1 MNLLTIAVILSIVL
15 AFVFTFLNGMND
27 AANSISTIIATKVM
41 TPMQAI
47 LWASFWE
54 FTAFIIIRL
63 VLNQQF
69 AVGNTM
75 ANFADQ
81 DVIDPYLILSAL
93 VGAAIWVAIC
103 TRNGMP
109 ISTSHAL
116 IGGIIGAAWFLKGS
130 AVLHI
135 TPIIITLA
143 FIVLSPLIGLFLGF
157 FLECLL
163 LRIFKNRPRK
173 RVDKFFKVLQHF
185 STAAFCVGHGSN
197 DAPKTM
203 GIIAVLMA
211 SVFTTEGIGQGMQ
224 DFISNFYDYNYS
236 FVDAE
241 GVLHNHAFHIPDTLA
256 VICYVIMSLGILIGG
271 KRVIKTMGG
280 GLAKITPIRGFSAE
294 FAGAT
299 TLIATSFLGIP
310 VSTTHTITG
319 GVIGVG
325 LTDGVKS
332 VKWVTAKRIVLSWIL
347 TIPVPLVIA
356 GVLNLLFHLL
366 PI

>member
-1 MNLLTIAVILSIVL
+1 MNLLTIAIILSIVIAL
-15 AFVFTFLNGMND
+15 VFTFLNGMND

-41 TPMQAI
+41 TPIQAI
-47 LWASFWE
+47 IWASFWE
-54 FTAFIIIRL
+54 FTAFLIIRL
-63 VLNQQF
+63 VFNQQF

-75 ANFADQ
+75 ANFAD
-81 DVIDPYLILSAL
+81 INIINPYLILSAL
-93 VGAAIWVAIC
+93 IGAAIWVAIC

-116 IGGIIGAAWFLKGS
+116 IGGIIGAAWFVNGS
-130 AVLHI
+130 NVLHMK
-135 TPIIITLA
+135 PIIITLA

-157 FLECLL
+157 FLECLFL
-163 LRIFKNRPRK
+163 KIFKNRPRK
-173 RVDKFFKVLQHF
+173 KVDKLFKVLQHF
-185 STAAFCVGHGSN
+185 STAAFCIGHGSN

-211 SVFTTEGIGQGMQ
+211 SAFTTQGVSPETR
-224 DFISNFYDYNYS
+224 DFIGNFYDS
-236 FVDAE
+236 
-241 GVLHNHAFHIPDTLA
+241 GQGFHIPDILA
-256 VICYVIMSLGILIGG
+256 VVCYIIMSLGILIGG
-271 KRVIKTMGG
+271 KNVIKTMGG

-325 LTDGVKS
+325 LTDGMKS

-347 TIPVPLVIA
+347 TIPVPLVIS
-356 GVLNLLFHLL
+356 GLLNLLFNLL
-366 PI
+366 PM

>member
-1 MNLLTIAVILSIVL
+1 MNLLTIAIILSIVL
-15 AFVFTFLNGMND
+15 AFIFTFLNGMND

-41 TPMQAI
+41 TPIQAI
-47 LWASFWE
+47 IWASFWE

-63 VLNQQF
+63 VFNQQF
-69 AVGNTM
+69 EVGNTM

-81 DVIDPYLILSAL
+81 NVINPYLILSAL
-93 VGAAIWVAIC
+93 IGAAIWVMVC

-116 IGGIIGAAWFLKGS
+116 IGGIIGAAWFVNGS
-130 AVLHI
+130 EVLHLK
-135 TPIIITLA
+135 PIIITLV

-157 FLECLL
+157 FLECIFLK
-163 LRIFKNRPRK
+163 IFKNSPRK
-173 RVDKFFKVLQHF
+173 KVDKIFKVLQHF

-211 SVFTTEGIGQGMQ
+211 SVFTTQGVSSDMREFIGL
-224 DFISNFYDYNYS
+224 FYDQS
-236 FVDAE
+236 E
-241 GVLHNHAFHIPDTLA
+241 AFHIPDTLA
-256 VICYVIMSLGILIGG
+256 VTCYIVMSLGILIGG
-271 KRVIKTMGG
+271 KNVIKTMGG
-280 GLAKITPIRGFSAE
+280 GLAKITPVRGFSAE

-299 TLIATSFLGIP
+299 TLIATSMLGIP

-332 VKWVTAKRIVLSWIL
+332 VKWVTARRIVLSWIL
-347 TIPVPLVIA
+347 TIPVPLVIS
-356 GVLNLLFHLL
+356 GVLNLLFNLL
-366 PI
+366 MH

>member
-1 MNLLTIAVILSIVL
+1 MNLLTIAIILSIVIAL
-15 AFVFTFLNGMND
+15 VFTFLNGMND

-41 TPMQAI
+41 TPIQAI
-47 LWASFWE
+47 IWASVWE
-54 FTAFIIIRL
+54 FTAFLIIRL
-63 VLNQQF
+63 VFNQQF

-75 ANFADQ
+75 ANFADIN
-81 DVIDPYLILSAL
+81 VINPYLILSAL
-93 VGAAIWVAIC
+93 IGAAIWVAVC

-116 IGGIIGAAWFLKGS
+116 IGGIIGAAWFVNGS
-130 AVLHI
+130 NVLHMK
-135 TPIIITLA
+135 PIIITLV

-157 FLECLL
+157 FLECFFLK
-163 LRIFKNRPRK
+163 IFKNKPRK
-173 RVDKFFKVLQHF
+173 KVDKLFKVLQHF
-185 STAAFCVGHGSN
+185 STAAFCIGHGSN

-211 SVFTTEGIGQGMQ
+211 SVFTTHGVSPETQEFIG
-224 DFISNFYDYNYS
+224 NFYDS
-236 FVDAE
+236 SQ
-241 GVLHNHAFHIPDTLA
+241 GFHIPDTLA
-256 VICYVIMSLGILIGG
+256 IICYVIMSLGILIGG
-271 KRVIKTMGG
+271 KNVIKTMGG

-325 LTDGVKS
+325 LTDGMKS

-347 TIPVPLVIA
+347 TIPVPLVIS
-356 GVLNLLFHLL
+356 GLLNLLLNLL
-366 PI
+366 PM

>member
-1 MNLLTIAVILSIVL
+1 MNLLTIAIILSIVL

-41 TPMQAI
+41 TPVQAI

-54 FTAFIIIRL
+54 FAAFLLIRL

-75 ANFADQ
+75 ANFAEQ
-81 DVIDPYLILSAL
+81 SVIDPYLILSAL
-93 VGAAIWVAIC
+93 VGAAIWVAVC
-103 TRNGMP
+103 TKSGMP

-116 IGGIIGAAWFLKGS
+116 IGGIIGAAWFVNGS
-130 AVLHI
+130 AVLHMK
-135 TPIIITLA
+135 PILITLA

-157 FLECLL
+157 FLECIFLKL
-163 LRIFKNRPRK
+163 FKNKPRK
-173 RVDKFFKVLQHF
+173 KVDKLFKVLQHF
-185 STAAFCVGHGSN
+185 STAAFCIGHGSN

-211 SVFTTEGIGQGMQ
+211 SVFTTKGVSPQMQ
-224 DFISNFYDYNYS
+224 EFISNFYDS
-236 FVDAE
+236 SQ
-241 GVLHNHAFHIPDTLA
+241 GFHIPDILA
-256 VICYVIMSLGILIGG
+256 VVCY
-271 KRVIKTMGG
+271 IKTMGG
-280 GLAKITPIRGFSAE
+280 GLAKITPVRGFSAE

-325 LTDGVKS
+325 LTDGMKS

-347 TIPVPLVIA
+347 TIPVPLIIG

-366 PI
+366 VK

>member
-1 MNLLTIAVILSIVL
+1 MNFLTIAIILSIVL
-15 AFVFTFLNGMND
+15 ALVFTFLNGMND

-41 TPMQAI
+41 TPLQAI

-63 VLNQQF
+63 VFNQEF

-75 ANFADQ
+75 ANFAEQ
-81 DVIDPYLILSAL
+81 QVITPYLVLSAL
-93 VGAAIWVAIC
+93 VGAAIWVWIC
-103 TRNGMP
+103 TKNGMP

-116 IGGIIGAAWFLKGS
+116 IGGIIGAAWFVNGS
-130 AVLHI
+130 GVLHMK
-135 TPIIITLA
+135 PILLTLA

-157 FLECLL
+157 FLECIFLK
-163 LRIFKNRPRK
+163 IFKNRPRK
-173 RVDKFFKVLQHF
+173 KVDKLFKILQHF
-185 STAAFCVGHGSN
+185 STAAFCIGHGSN

-211 SVFTTEGIGQGMQ
+211 SVFTTQGVDSGTQ
-224 DFISNFYDYNYS
+224 DFIRNFYD
-236 FVDAE
+236 DTQ
-241 GVLHNHAFHIPDTLA
+241 AFHIPDTLA
-256 VICYVIMSLGILIGG
+256 VICYIIMSLGILIGG
-271 KRVIKTMGG
+271 KNVIKTMGG
-280 GLAKITPIRGFSAE
+280 GLSKITPIRGFSAE

-347 TIPVPLVIA
+347 TIPVPLVIS
-356 GVLNLLFHLL
+356 GLLNLLFYHLTH
-366 PI
+366 

>member
-1 MNLLTIAVILSIVL
+1 MNLLTIAIILSIVL

-27 AANSISTIIATKVM
+27 AANSISPIIATKVM

-47 LWASFWE
+47 IWASFWE
-54 FTAFIIIRL
+54 FMAFIFIRL
-63 VLNQQF
+63 ILNQQF

-81 DVIDPYLILSAL
+81 NVIDPYLVFSAL

-103 TRNGMP
+103 TKSGMP

-116 IGGIIGAAWFLKGS
+116 IGGVIGAAWFVNGS
-130 AVLHI
+130 EVLHMK
-135 TPIIITLA
+135 PIIITLA

-163 LRIFKNRPRK
+163 LKIVKNKSRK
-173 RVDKFFKVLQHF
+173 RVDKVFRILQQL
-185 STAAFCVGHGSN
+185 STAAFSVGHGSN

-211 SVFTTEGIGQGMQ
+211 SVFTTQGVSPEMQSFIG
-224 DFISNFYDYNYS
+224 NFYDS
-236 FVDAE
+236 SQ
-241 GVLHNHAFHIPDTLA
+241 GFHIPDILA
-256 VICYVIMSLGILIGG
+256 VACYIIMSLGILIGG
-271 KRVIKTMGG
+271 KNVIKTMGG

-299 TLIATSFLGIP
+299 TLIATSFMGIP

-332 VKWVTAKRIVLSWIL
+332 VKWVTAKRIVLSWVL
-347 TIPVPLVIA
+347 TIPVPLIIS
-356 GVLNLLFHLL
+356 GILNLLFNLL
-366 PI
+366 VK

>member
-1 MNLLTIAVILSIVL
+1 MNFLTIAIILSIVL
-15 AFVFTFLNGMND
+15 AFIFTFLNGMND

-41 TPMQAI
+41 TPVQAI

-54 FTAFIIIRL
+54 FAAFLLIRL

-75 ANFADQ
+75 ADFTDKE
-81 DVIDPYLILSAL
+81 VINPYLILSAL
-93 VGAAIWVAIC
+93 IGAAIWVAVC
-103 TRNGMP
+103 TKSGMP

-116 IGGIIGAAWFLKGS
+116 IGGIIGAAWFVNGNS
-130 AVLHI
+130 VLHM
-135 TPIIITLA
+135 TPIIKTLA

-157 FLECLL
+157 FLECIF
-163 LRIFKNRPRK
+163 LRIFKSKPRK
-173 RVDKFFKVLQHF
+173 KVDKFFKVMQHF
-185 STAAFCVGHGSN
+185 STAAFCIGHGSN

-211 SVFTTEGIGQGMQ
+211 SVFTTKGVSPEMQSFIG
-224 DFISNFYDYNYS
+224 NFYDVS
-236 FVDAE
+236 Q
-241 GVLHNHAFHIPDTLA
+241 GFHIPDILA
-256 VICYVIMSLGILIGG
+256 VVCYIIMSLGILIGG
-271 KRVIKTMGG
+271 KNVIKTMGG
-280 GLAKITPIRGFSAE
+280 GLAKITPVRGFSAE

-299 TLIATSFLGIP
+299 TLIATSFMGIP

-325 LTDGVKS
+325 LTDGMKS

-347 TIPVPLVIA
+347 TIPVPLVIS
-356 GVLNLLFHLL
+356 GLLNLLFNYLAL
-366 PI
+366 

>member
-1 MNLLTIAVILSIVL
+1 MNLLTIAIILSIVL
-15 AFVFTFLNGMND
+15 AFIFTFLNGMND

-41 TPMQAI
+41 SPMQAI

-81 DVIDPYLILSAL
+81 NVITPYLILSAL
-93 VGAAIWVAIC
+93 VGAAIWVMVC

-116 IGGIIGAAWFLKGS
+116 IGGIIGAAWFVNGS
-130 AVLHI
+130 AVLHYK
-135 TPIIITLA
+135 PILITLA

-157 FLECLL
+157 FLECLF
-163 LRIFKNRPRK
+163 LRIFKNSPRK
-173 RVDKFFKVLQHF
+173 KVDKIFKVLQHF
-185 STAAFCVGHGSN
+185 STAAFCIGHGSN

-203 GIIAVLMA
+203 GIIAILMA
-211 SVFTTEGIGQGMQ
+211 SVFTTQGVSAETK
-224 DFISNFYDYNYS
+224 DFIGLFYDS
-236 FVDAE
+236 TKD
-241 GVLHNHAFHIPDTLA
+241 FHIPDALA
-256 VICYVIMSLGILIGG
+256 ITCYIIMSLGILIGG
-271 KRVIKTMGG
+271 KNVIKTMGG
-280 GLAKITPIRGFSAE
+280 GLAKITPVRGFSAE
-294 FAGAT
+294 FSGAT

-332 VKWVTAKRIVLSWIL
+332 VKWVTARRIVLSWIL
-347 TIPVPLVIA
+347 TIPVPLVIS
-356 GVLNLLFHLL
+356 GVLNLLFNLL
-366 PI
+366 MQ

>member
-1 MNLLTIAVILSIVL
+1 MNFLTIAIILSIVL

-41 TPMQAI
+41 TPIQAI
-47 LWASFWE
+47 IWASFWE

-81 DVIDPYLILSAL
+81 NIINPYLILSAL
-93 VGAAIWVAIC
+93 IGAAIWVWVC
-103 TRNGMP
+103 TKSGMP

-116 IGGIIGAAWFLKGS
+116 IGGIIGAAWFVNGS
-130 AVLHI
+130 EVLHLK
-135 TPIIITLA
+135 PILITLI

-157 FLECLL
+157 FLECLFL
-163 LRIFKNRPRK
+163 KIFKNKSRK
-173 RVDKFFKVLQHF
+173 KVDKLFKVLQHF
-185 STAAFCVGHGSN
+185 STAAFCIGHGSN

-203 GIIAVLMA
+203 GLIAVLMA
-211 SVFTTEGIGQGMQ
+211 SVFTTQGVSPETQEFIG
-224 DFISNFYDYNYS
+224 NFYDHS
-236 FVDAE
+236 Q
-241 GVLHNHAFHIPDTLA
+241 GFHIPDILA
-256 VICYVIMSLGILIGG
+256 VACYIIMSLGILIGG
-271 KRVIKTMGG
+271 KNVIKTMGG

-299 TLIATSFLGIP
+299 TLIATSFMGIP

-325 LTDGVKS
+325 LTDGMKS

-347 TIPVPLVIA
+347 TIPVPLVIS
-356 GVLNLLFHLL
+356 GLLNLLFNLL
-366 PI
+366 PV

>member
-1 MNLLTIAVILSIVL
+1 MNLLTIAIILSIVL

-47 LWASFWE
+47 IWASFWE

-63 VLNQQF
+63 VFNQQF

-81 DVIDPYLILSAL
+81 NVITPYLILSAL
-93 VGAAIWVAIC
+93 VGAAIWVMVC

-116 IGGIIGAAWFLKGS
+116 IGGVIGAAWFVNGS
-130 AVLHI
+130 EVLHYR
-135 TPIIITLA
+135 PIFITLA

-157 FLECLL
+157 FLECLFL
-163 LRIFKNRPRK
+163 CIFKNSPRK
-173 RVDKFFKVLQHF
+173 RVDKIFRVLQHF
-185 STAAFCVGHGSN
+185 STAAFCIGHGSN

-211 SVFTTEGIGQGMQ
+211 SVFTTPGISPETKEFIGM
-224 DFISNFYDYNYS
+224 FYDS
-236 FVDAE
+236 SQS
-241 GVLHNHAFHIPDTLA
+241 FHIPDTLA
-256 VICYVIMSLGILIGG
+256 VTCYIIMSLGILIGG
-271 KRVIKTMGG
+271 KNVIK
-280 GLAKITPIRGFSAE
+280 KITPIRGFSAE

-299 TLIATSFLGIP
+299 TLIATSFMGIP

-325 LTDGVKS
+325 LTDGMKS

-356 GVLNLLFHLL
+356 GALNLLFHLL

>member
-1 MNLLTIAVILSIVL
+1 MNFLTIAIILSIVL

-41 TPMQAI
+41 TPVQAI

-54 FTAFIIIRL
+54 FAAFLIIRL

-75 ANFADQ
+75 ANFAEQ
-81 DVIDPYLILSAL
+81 SVIDPYLILSAL

-103 TRNGMP
+103 TKSGMP

-116 IGGIIGAAWFLKGS
+116 IGGIIGAAWFVNGS
-130 AVLHI
+130 AVLHMK
-135 TPIIITLA
+135 PILITLA

-157 FLECLL
+157 FLECIF
-163 LRIFKNRPRK
+163 LRIFKNKSRK
-173 RVDKFFKVLQHF
+173 KVDKLFKVLQHF

-211 SVFTTEGIGQGMQ
+211 SVFTTPDVSEGMKE
-224 DFISNFYDYNYS
+224 FISNFYDYNYCDP
-236 FVDAE
+236 VTGQA
-241 GVLHNHAFHIPDTLA
+241 HAFHIPDILA
-256 VICYVIMSLGILIGG
+256 VVCYVIMSLGILIGG
-271 KRVIKTMGG
+271 KNVIKTMGG
-280 GLAKITPIRGFSAE
+280 GLAKITPVRGFSAE

-325 LTDGVKS
+325 LTDGMKS
-332 VKWVTAKRIVLSWIL
+332 VKWATAKRIVLSWVL
-347 TIPVPLVIA
+347 TIPVPLVI
-356 GVLNLLFHLL
+356 GGLLNLLFHLL
-366 PI
+366 VK

>member
-1 MNLLTIAVILSIVL
+1 MNFLTIAIILSIIL
-15 AFVFTFLNGMND
+15 AFIFTFLNGMND
-27 AANSISTIIATKVM
+27 AANSISPIIATKVM
-41 TPMQAI
+41 TPIQAI

-63 VLNQQF
+63 VLHQQF

-81 DVIDPYLILSAL
+81 EIINPYLILSAL
-93 VGAAIWVAIC
+93 IGAAVWVAVC

-116 IGGIIGAAWFLKGS
+116 IGGIIGAAWFVNGS
-130 AVLHI
+130 AVLHMKPILI
-135 TPIIITLA
+135 TMA
-143 FIVLSPLIGLFLGF
+143 FIILSPLIGLFLGF

-163 LRIFKNRPRK
+163 LKITKNCTRK
-173 RVDKFFKVLQHF
+173 GTDKVFKVLQQL
-185 STAAFCVGHGSN
+185 STAAFSIGHGSN

-211 SVFTTEGIGQGMQ
+211 SVFTTEGVSQATK
-224 DFISNFYDYNYS
+224 DFIGNFYDS
-236 FVDAE
+236 S
-241 GVLHNHAFHIPDTLA
+241 LPFHIPDTLA
-256 VICYVIMSLGILIGG
+256 VSCYIIMSLGILIGG
-271 KRVIKTMGG
+271 KNVIKTMGG
-280 GLAKITPIRGFSAE
+280 GLAKITPMRGFAAE
-294 FAGAT
+294 FAGAS

-347 TIPVPLVIA
+347 TIPVPLVIS
-356 GVLNLLFHLL
+356 GLLNLLFNLL
-366 PI
+366 LS

>member
-1 MNLLTIAVILSIVL
+1 MNILTIAIILSIVL

-27 AANSISTIIATKVM
+27 AANAISPIIATKVM
-41 TPMQAI
+41 SPMQAI

-54 FTAFIIIRL
+54 FTAFIIIRWIFK
-63 VLNQQF
+63 QEF

-75 ANFADQ
+75 GNFANQ
-81 DVIDPYLILSAL
+81 DIIDPYLILSAL
-93 VGAAIWVAIC
+93 IGAAVWVAFC
-103 TRNGMP
+103 TKSGMP

-116 IGGIIGAAWFLKGS
+116 IGGIIGAAWFVNGS
-130 AVLHI
+130 SVLHMK
-135 TPIIITLA
+135 PIIITIA

-157 FLECLL
+157 FLECLVL
-163 LRIFKNRPRK
+163 KIFRNRSRK
-173 RVDKFFKVLQHF
+173 RVDKLFKVLQQA
-185 STAAFCVGHGSN
+185 STAVFSIGHGSN

-211 SVFTTEGIGQGMQ
+211 SVFTTANVSPEMQ
-224 DFISNFYDYNYS
+224 DFIGMFYDRS
-236 FVDAE
+236 KDLRLE
-241 GVLHNHAFHIPDTLA
+241 RAFHIPDILA
-256 VICYVIMSLGILIGG
+256 VSCYIIMSLGILIGG
-271 KRVIKTMGG
+271 KKVIKTMGG
-280 GLAKITPIRGFSAE
+280 GLAKITPIKGFSAE

-325 LTDGVKS
+325 LTDGMKS
-332 VKWVTAKRIVLSWIL
+332 VKWVTAKRIVLSWVL
-347 TIPVPLVIA
+347 TIPVPLIIS
-356 GVLNLLFHLL
+356 GLLNLLFHLL